1 MQYIVLG
8 TLLGLYDLN
17 TWLIFA
23 EVIYKKNKNIMTWNY
38 ITKVIDS
45 NYTIQ
50 QVCDE
55 NLFILPDIMC
65 QMFFLEN
72 TYSVCM
78 GQVYA

>member
-1 MQYIVLG
+1 
-8 TLLGLYDLN
+8 
-17 TWLIFA
+17 
-23 EVIYKKNKNIMTWNY
+23 MTWNY

-78 GQVYA
+78 GQVYAWDKCMHDHFLLYSRDIFD